1 MEQHRWDELLGLDL
15 EFSNT
20 DLTTVGVSEE
30 TVSVV
35 VAVAAAAEVL
45 LLLLLLLVVVQGLP
59 SAGCAVWEESVELGL
74 RSVYSAPGN

>member
-1 MEQHRWDELLGLDL
+1 M
-15 EFSNT
+15 
-20 DLTTVGVSEE
+20 TTVGVSEE

-35 VAVAAAAEVL
+35 VAVAAAAEV
-45 LLLLLLLVVVQGLP
+45 LLLLVVVQGLP

>member
-45 LLLLLLLVVVQGLP
+45 LLLLVVVVQGLP